1 MRKQAPKNVLM
12 KDGTARRVPG
22 ARADELV
29 ANGQAKHF
37 ISNTVYRAL
46 KLKIEVT
53 DPKTRDEKGVLRD
66 KIRDA
71 RARSEKKSKKKAE
84 AERRK
89 EEQEAAKELHESS
102 RDDQ

>member
-1 MRKQAPKNVLM
+1 MR
-12 KDGTARRVPG
+12 DGSARRVPG
-22 ARADELV
+22 DRAEELIES
-29 ANGQAKHF
+29 GQAKHY

-53 DPKTRDEKGVLRD
+53 DPKTRDEKGTLRS

-71 RARSEKKSKKKAE
+71 RGVVEKKSKKREE

-89 EEQEAAKELHESS
+89 AEKEAALEEAAERS
-102 RDDQ
+102 DD